1 VKGIVGVEEGDGV
14 MMSCVAWEHGNR
26 VIGVMGSLGH
36 DVMIY
41 VV

>member
-1 VKGIVGVEEGDGV
+1 MKGIVGVKECDGV
-14 MMSCVAWEHGNR
+14 MMSCVSWEHGNR
-26 VIGVMGSLGH
+26 VMVSWGTWGH